1 MRNDKHGEETSLFS
15 DLKKDNVLIFATS
28 FTAGQNVKDSIG
40 PNTSVEGWQFI
51 LSRSKKQVIGNF

>member
-51 LSRSKKQVIGNF
+51 L